1 GLLQQ
6 TFQVDE
12 YHFQYFITYLNI
24 FIEIFFLGLGS
35 FLIWSNGE
43 SMTREIWP
51 PKLRSVDA
59 LFSGRFFSIEQG
71 KGIFR
76 GFAMAGIQLGLSS
89 LITYCLLHFSN
100 AWFLPAD
107 EEKILFSSI
116 FPPLVPFTYGLLSVF
131 MGVAWPLLFTWS
143 FLKRIL
149 KKTLLA
155 GFISLILFEI
165 CFSEYAIY
173 NIWLRIA
180 VIILI
185 ALVTYYFY
193 LRYDVFTVA
202 VGIFIIVVIEYS
214 IRFLIQPNTLFTWV
228 GGISLTIPLILLIYG
243 TVLVIRGNELD
254 DAEITPRYVRFVS
267 ERERLK
273 LELDIARKAQLKML
287 PQRVP
292 NNPSLDIAACS
303 EPAREV
309 GGDYYDFITLDSNR
323 LGIVIGDV
331 SGKGMPAALYMTLT
345 KGFFLQAVSESHKSP
360 KEMMTKINRN
370 FYNTAESRIFIT
382 LFYGIIDLTERK
394 MTYLRAGHTPIVFR
408 KSIQEQARLLQPT
421 GIAIGLEQG
430 PLFEKTL
437 QVETIPINAGNFFV
451 FYTDGL
457 TEGMN
462 PAKEEFGE
470 DRLLSI
476 VQNAPSR
483 SAQELLEHIRKEH
496 KKFIGRQEA
505 LDDFTCVVVKIL

>member
-1 GLLQQ
+1 M
-6 TFQVDE
+6 
-12 YHFQYFITYLNI
+12 
-24 FIEIFFLGLGS
+24 GLGS

-51 PKLRSVDA
+51 PKLRYMDA
-59 LFSGRFFSIEQG
+59 LFSGRFFLVDQG
-71 KGIFR
+71 KGIMR
-76 GFAMAGIQLGLSS
+76 GFAMAGIQLGIGSILTYS
-89 LITYCLLHFSN
+89 LIHYGNTWS
-100 AWFLPAD
+100 LPAE
-107 EEKILFSSI
+107 EEKAIFSSV
-116 FPPLVPFTYGLLSVF
+116 VPFLTPVTYGLFSAML
-131 MGVAWPLLFTWS
+131 GIAWPILFTWS
-143 FLKRIL
+143 FLKRLL
-149 KKTLLA
+149 KRTFIS
-155 GFISLILFEI
+155 GFISLLLFEI
-165 CFSEYAIY
+165 CFSDSSIY
-173 NIWLRIA
+173 NFWLRLAI
-180 VIILI
+180 IILI
-185 ALVTYYFY
+185 AIIAYYFY
-193 LRYDVFTVA
+193 WKYDLFTVA
-202 VGIFIIVVIEYS
+202 VGLFVVVTVEYAM
-214 IRFLIQPNTLFTWV
+214 RFLLQSGTLFTWT
-228 GGISLTIPLILLIYG
+228 GGINLLLPFVLLIYG
-243 TVLVIRGNELD
+243 LVLILRGNQLD
-254 DAEITPRYVRFVS
+254 DAEITPRYVRFIS

-287 PQRVP
+287 PQTIP

-309 GGDYYDFITLDSNR
+309 GGDYYDFIKLDSNR

-345 KGFFLQAVSESHKSP
+345 KGFFLQAVSEFHESP
-360 KEMMTKINRN
+360 KEIMTKINRN

-394 MTYLRAGHTPIVFR
+394 MTYLRAGHTPILFR
-408 KSIQEQARLLQPT
+408 SSVHEPVRLLQPA

-430 PLFEKTL
+430 PLFDKIL
-437 QVETIPINAGNFFV
+437 QVETIPIESGNFFV

-470 DRLLSI
+470 ERLLSI
-476 VQNAPSR
+476 VQHAPAR
-483 SAQELLEHIRKEH
+483 LAQELLEYIRKEH